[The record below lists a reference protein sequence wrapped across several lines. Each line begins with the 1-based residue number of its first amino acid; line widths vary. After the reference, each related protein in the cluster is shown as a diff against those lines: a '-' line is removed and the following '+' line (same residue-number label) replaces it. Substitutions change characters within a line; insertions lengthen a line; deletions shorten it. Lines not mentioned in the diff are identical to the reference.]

1 VSSDRDLERLLREG
15 WKNVPEPD
23 GGATRDARRRA
34 LSAARRRPRR
44 RVPIAALV
52 GTAVVVAIALGVG
65 IGTFVA
71 PSGTA
76 ARGPFGF
83 GFLPEAG
90 WYALQSATPKA
101 PGQPRVTMAANV
113 PFASEDVVNGLA
125 EPSSLPYTTLLT
137 LPPRGV
143 IVIATF
149 TGPEPW
155 AVRASPR
162 YAADELPLDLRD
174 ATPYIEYGTQI
185 RPDEPLGQYQLR
197 ALVEG
202 WYVDVHVYFG
212 TARPSPALFGSARRQ
227 LRGLVAQPAPA
238 RRRLRAKE
246 PARAA
251 QPGVLDQS
259 FSCSPGF
266 LGGTY
271 QVEPRVRTG
280 SGRSG
285 ALWKAPAFGAIGT
298 SARGA
303 AAWAV
308 ENNVA
313 WISAGKPSAEASV
326 APGYG
331 SVTFEFRTWGTVAV
345 NRALC
350 RTSSSPVPFG
360 VKGMIERE
368 VGPFESPY
376 DCSTP
381 RRVLVRVRAAQRSAG
396 RLTSFRG
403 FWRTTA
409 PARSAELVVRTP
421 AGAPLAFAR
430 VHESGQ
436 ATFFTAK
443 RCMDD

>member
-1 VSSDRDLERLLREG
+1 M
-15 WKNVPEPD
+15 
-23 GGATRDARRRA
+23 
-34 LSAARRRPRR
+34 
-44 RVPIAALV
+44 RVAALV
-52 GTAVVVAIALGVG
+52 VTAVVVAIALGVG

-76 ARGPFGF
+76 ASGPVGF

-90 WYALQSATPKA
+90 WYALQSATPKS

-137 LPPRGV
+137 LPARGV
-143 IVIATF
+143 IVVATF
-149 TGPEPW
+149 TGPEPLIG
-155 AVRASPR
+155 RTSPR

-212 TARPSPALFGSARRQ
+212 TARPSSTLFASARRQ
-227 LRGLVAQPAPA
+227 LRGLVAKPAPS
-238 RRRLRAKE
+238 RRRARAQE
-246 PARAA
+246 PASVAEA
-251 QPGVLDQS
+251 GVVDQA

-271 QVEPRVRTG
+271 QIEPRVRTG

-285 ALWKAPAFGAIGT
+285 VLWKAPAFAAIGT

-313 WISAGKPSAEASV
+313 WISAGRPSAEASV

-331 SVTFEFRTWGTVAV
+331 SVTFEFGTWGTVAV
-345 NRALC
+345 NRNLC

-360 VKGMIERE
+360 VKGMVQRE

-381 RRVLVRVRAAQRSAG
+381 QRVLVRVRAAQRSAG

-409 PARSAELVVRTP
+409 PARSAEIVARTP
-421 AGAPLAFAR
+421 AGAPLMYAR
-430 VHESGQ
+430 VLESGQ
-436 ATFFTAK
+436 AIFYTAK
-443 RCMDD
+443 RCVED